1 VIYLVAT
8 RFGSGITSDSM
19 AYLAAGETW
28 LMGLGIGRLSGPDGF
43 KPMTHFPPLFPLLL
57 TGGQLL
63 GTTGIQA
70 ARWINAVFHGGTIL
84 LVGLVVSQL
93 SRNTWASLLGAAT
106 VLLSPVILT
115 VNSRVMSEPA
125 YLFLGLLGLWFLSRW
140 QVEGHRWRLVLA
152 GISIGLAYLTRYAGI
167 SLVVSALACLFLTR
181 NRTMRSKV
189 KASVVFLLVSLP
201 SILVWMARNA
211 AWTGSV
217 TNRRWIWHPP
227 PPSYFG
233 ASLRLVWS
241 WVSTLGFGSH
251 RRDAYAGLV
260 LLAAA
265 LGLIIW
271 VLWESRKR
279 DPGSFTKSTK
289 DLLLH
294 PVVLYAPIYLG
305 LILISRFFMDATT
318 PLDNRIASPIYLTL
332 LIFLASIFPSLWR
345 ALSGKPGIRI
355 ALICGVVLLM
365 VSYGIRVAHETGE
378 HAAEQR
384 GGLAS
389 AWRQGP
395 VREIWDLPPETV
407 IYTDDL
413 ERLYYFYGRGGYQVQ
428 REVDSVT
435 GLPRSDYDSQ
445 LAEVRRALDSGDA
458 VLFLFVSESTAA
470 SKFPEITAGLEPVV
484 STSSGTLYL
493 GPYDGGS

>member
-1 VIYLVAT
+1 MRSDKVASGGSAGVIEVMENRSSEKENRKPSIRSNWKSGLFCTWGLVHTSLLICISLAGLVLYLVAT
-8 RFGSGITSDSM
+8 RFGPGITSDSM
-19 AYLAAGETW
+19 AYLAAAETW
-28 LMGLGIGRLSGPDGF
+28 LTGVGLGRLSGPDGF
-43 KPMTHFPPLFPLLL
+43 KPMTHFPPLFPLLIA
-57 TGGQLL
+57 GGQLL
-63 GTTGIQA
+63 GTSGIQA

-84 LVGLVVSQL
+84 LVGLVVLQL
-93 SRNTWASLLGAAT
+93 SRSPWASILGAVT
-106 VLLSPVILT
+106 LLLSPVIFN
-115 VNSRVMSEPA
+115 VNSKVMSEPA

-140 QVEGHRWRLVLA
+140 QVEGRRWRLVLA
-152 GISIGLAYLTRYAGI
+152 GISIGLAYLTRYAGM
-167 SLVVSALACLFLTR
+167 SLVMSALACLFLTR
-181 NRTMRSKV
+181 DRTMRSKV

-211 AWTGSV
+211 AWTGSA

-265 LGLIIW
+265 LGVIIW

-318 PLDNRIASPIYLTL
+318 PLDNRIASPIYVALV
-332 LIFLASIFPSLWR
+332 IFLASIFPSLWR
-345 ALSGKPGIRI
+345 TLSGKPG
-355 ALICGVVLLM
+355 L
-365 VSYGIRVAHETGE
+365 
-378 HAAEQR
+378 
-384 GGLAS
+384 
-389 AWRQGP
+389 
-395 VREIWDLPPETV
+395 
-407 IYTDDL
+407 
-413 ERLYYFYGRGGYQVQ
+413 
-428 REVDSVT
+428 
-435 GLPRSDYDSQ
+435 RS
-445 LAEVRRALDSGDA
+445 
-458 VLFLFVSESTAA
+458 
-470 SKFPEITAGLEPVV
+470 
-484 STSSGTLYL
+484 
-493 GPYDGGS
+493 